1 MNLNESLNNVLDY
14 KILTKNGWGDTTY
27 EFSLKDIGL
36 DLKVFVKINYVEEE
50 GVLIAFEAIG
60 EDNDLSNQKMASF
73 TIFGTITEI
82 VKTFVEENDIKYV
95 EALADFKK
103 KAFIYEKLFKRFGN
117 DWSVEE
123 KNNLVTAKKS

>member
-14 KILTKNGWGDTTY
+14 KILTKNGWGDSTY

-36 DLKVFVKINYVEEE
+36 DLRVFVKINYVRED

-60 EDNDLSNQKMASF
+60 EDNELSNQKMASF

-82 VKTFVEENDIKYV
+82 VKTFVEENDITYV
-95 EALADFKK
+95 EAQADFKK
-103 KAFIYEKLFKRFGN
+103 KVFIYEKLFKRFGN
-117 DWSVEE
+117 HWSVERID
-123 KNNLVTAKKS
+123 NIVYAKES

>member
-14 KILTKNGWGDTTY
+14 KILTKNGWGDSTY

-36 DLKVFVKINYVEEE
+36 DLRVFVKINYVRED
-50 GVLIAFEAIG
+50 GVLVAFEAIG
-60 EDNDLSNQKMASF
+60 EDNELSNQKMASF

-82 VKTFVEENDIKYV
+82 VKTFVEENDITYV
-95 EALADFKK
+95 EAQADFKK

-117 DWSVEE
+117 DWSVERID
-123 KNNLVTAKKS
+123 NIVYAKES